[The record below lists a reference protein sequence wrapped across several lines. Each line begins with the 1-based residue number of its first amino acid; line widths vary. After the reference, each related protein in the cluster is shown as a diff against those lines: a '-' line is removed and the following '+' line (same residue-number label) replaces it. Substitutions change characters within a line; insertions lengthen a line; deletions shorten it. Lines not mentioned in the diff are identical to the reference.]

1 MKVKFSKRTKYVR
14 TDGWRG
20 YEEPIYAV
28 VGANDTGTFE
38 DSPYNSNVTTKELG
52 AVKMLLKS
60 NGIPYREVSCKTSN
74 VFCIHRY
81 VIVPPEQ
88 HEVAKKLISEKV
100 DFSNYSLLYAV

>member
-1 MKVKFSKRTKYVR
+1 MKAKFSKKTKYVR

-20 YEEPIYAV
+20 YDEPIYAV

-38 DSPYNSNVTTKELG
+38 DSPCNSNVTTRELG
-52 AVKMLLKS
+52 AVKMLLKA
-60 NGIPYREVSCKTSN
+60 NKIPYREISCQTSN

-88 HEVAKKLISEKV
+88 LDVAKKLISEKINLS
-100 DFSNYSLLYAV
+100 DFQLLYAV